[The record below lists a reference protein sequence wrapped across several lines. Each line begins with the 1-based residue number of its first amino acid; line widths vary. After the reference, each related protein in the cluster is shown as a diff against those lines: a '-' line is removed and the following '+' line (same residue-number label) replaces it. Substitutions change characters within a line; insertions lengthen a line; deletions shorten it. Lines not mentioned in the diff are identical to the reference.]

1 MRFLA
6 LMLVVPAAIAAKA
19 ASEREQSDACIG
31 SAEREQARL
40 TTKAQCERR
49 MTVDDL
55 FQLVESN
62 SKTLQETK
70 ISVEFAQKGIEAA
83 RVQRLPDVN
92 ATLSASY
99 NGNVVVMDRD
109 FTNANGYSSPHFGNS
124 FALEAQQVVYAGG
137 AIDAGIRMAELQRDM
152 AIAGQR
158 QSSNAQRFIALGQYL
173 DLYKIQNRMQV
184 MQQNIELTARLI
196 DDIRAKHEQ
205 GMALRNDVTRY
216 ELQMENLR
224 LSLRKLQ
231 DQQVVLTHQLC
242 NTLGLK
248 DVTILPDTTI
258 LLTPPLA
265 PPLQWEGSKD
275 SWQAQAMANSPL
287 MEQSQLSTQ
296 MAEQQLKLAKSELL
310 PKVAMVAAD
319 NFSGPFIYDIPPID
333 KNINYWYVGVG
344 VKYPIS
350 SLFKQNK
357 KVQQARV
364 DVRRTQEHQRVTAET
379 LDNQVQQAY
388 TLYRQ
393 SYADLDTQR
402 KSVELARQ
410 NYQVVNDRYLNQLAL
425 ITDMLDASNIRLN
438 AELQEVD
445 ARINIVYAY
454 CKMKY
459 IAGTL

>member
-1 MRFLA
+1 ML
-6 LMLVVPAAIAAKA
+6 LMVVVAGMPAKA
-19 ASEREQSDACIG
+19 QKE
-31 SAEREQARL
+31 L
-40 TTKAQCERR
+40 R
-49 MTVDDL
+49 MTVDEL

-62 SKTLQETK
+62 SKTLLETK

-83 RVQRLPDVN
+83 RSQRLPDVN

-109 FTNANGYSSPHFGNS
+109 FTNAQGYSSPHFGNS

-137 AIDAGIRMAELQRDM
+137 AIDAGIRMAELQRDL
-152 AIAGQR
+152 AVAGQR
-158 QSSNAQRFIALGQYL
+158 QSSNAQRFMALGQYL
-173 DLYKIQNRMQV
+173 DLYKIQNRMLV
-184 MQQNIELTARLI
+184 MEQNIKLTQRLI
-196 DDIRAKHEQ
+196 DDIRSKHEQ

-231 DQQVVLTHQLC
+231 DQQAIQNHQLC
-242 NTLGLK
+242 NTLGLT
-248 DVTILPDTTI
+248 DTVILPDTAI
-258 LLTPPLA
+258 VNSLLSVESLEATQQTALA
-265 PPLQWEGSKD
+265 S
-275 SWQAQAMANSPL
+275 SPQIE
-287 MEQSQLSTQ
+287 MSQISAQ
-296 MAEQQLKLAKSELL
+296 MAEQQLRLAKSEQL
-310 PKVAMVAAD
+310 PKVALVAAD
-319 NFSGPFIYDIPPID
+319 NFSGPFTYDIPPID

-357 KVQQARV
+357 KVQQAKVGVERS
-364 DVRRTQEHQRVTAET
+364 QEHQRVTAEAI
-379 LDNQVQQAY
+379 DNQMQQAY
-388 TLYRQ
+388 TLYQQ
-393 SYADLDTQR
+393 SYADLDTQC

-410 NYQVVNDRYLNQLAL
+410 NYEVVSERYLNQLAL

-454 CKMKY
+454 YKMKY
-459 IAGTL
+459 ICGTL